1 MNSKIVIFFQY
12 LYKYFLVS
20 FYFWIYLLKGLVVY
34 SLVPAISSLFSVLRD
49 INMGVDDKTGKTV
62 KQLYKQ
68 TFDKYKESKLTSFIY
83 TFILIILYTGLFF
96 FNKQQSQFSLMLT
109 ILFIYFLAMAL
120 LMLTYSSVFLSFKNM
135 KIKDANMFAFVTI
148 IKNIVGT
155 VAILVVVGVVYFI
168 ADYNF
173 LAFIIFGPFIYGL
186 GVIFSLYKLIEE

>member
-1 MNSKIVIFFQY
+1 MKKVEKRMNSKIVIFFQY

-49 INMGVDDKTGKTV
+49 INMGVDDETGKTV

-173 LAFIIFGPFIYGL
+173 LAFCIL
-186 GVIFSLYKLIEE
+186 QRKNT